1 MDEIKMDDAF
11 VRIEEKKDDIIGV
24 LDYIWAHPELGYKE
38 WNTHKYLKKKYEDLG
53 YVVHEVGNIPGF
65 YIDIDTGKEGPTIA
79 VFSEMDSLHIPDH
92 PESDKLTGAVHA
104 CGHHTQC
111 AATYGTAI
119 GLKDKELLSSLCGKI
134 RLFAVPCE
142 EIVTGD
148 FYDELL
154 KNGTIKFLGGKKE
167 FIYRGL
173 LEGVDIAF
181 MIHGGAKGFG
191 VSKGWD
197 GNINKR
203 YIFKGKTSHVASPFN
218 GLNTMNAALVA
229 MNAANAL
236 RERSVDALHMRYYA
250 NVVDNGGGAPNNVPM
265 RTVVDAGLRALTVKK
280 LKEMSRDFDR
290 AYIAGAYSQGVKLEI
305 QTTMGYCPRR
315 ESRPLQ
321 LVFLDVAK
329 RLFPLEEISDT
340 ENTSAGVSD
349 IGDVSSL
356 IPTVHAFIGDGGP
369 SNHTVKFKILDKYR
383 MGVTAAKEQV
393 GVLIELLSDNAVKAK
408 EIIKEYEPTF
418 ASREEYLSFNEE
430 YTKTVEAVNYDANG
444 KVIFRGE

>member
-1 MDEIKMDDAF
+1 MDEVTLEEAF
-11 VRIEEKKDDIIGV
+11 GRIERKKDDIIAV
-24 LDYIWAHPELGYKE
+24 LDHIWEHPELGYKE

-53 YVVHEVGNIPGF
+53 YIVHEVGDIPGF
-65 YIDIDTGKEGPTIA
+65 YIDIDTGKEGPTVA
-79 VFSEMDSLHIPDH
+79 VFSEMDALHIPEH
-92 PESDKLTGAVHA
+92 PESDKATGAVHA
-104 CGHHTQC
+104 CGHHTQL

-119 GLKDKELLSSLCGKI
+119 GLKDKDLLSKLSGKI

-142 EIVTGD
+142 EIVNGP
-148 FYDELL
+148 FYDGLL
-154 KNGTIKFLGGKKE
+154 RNKTVKFLGGKKE

-203 YIFKGKTSHVASPFN
+203 YIFEGKTSHVASPFN

-265 RTVVDAGLRALTVKK
+265 RTVVDVGLRALTVKK
-280 LKEMSRDFDR
+280 LEEMSRDVDR
-290 AYIAGAYSQGVKLEI
+290 AYIAGAYSQGVRLEI

-329 RLFPLEEISDT
+329 RLFPKEEISDT

-349 IGDVSSL
+349 IGDISSL

-369 SNHTVKFKILDKYR
+369 SNHTVKFHIIDKYR

-393 GVLIELLSDNAVKAK
+393 GVLLELLSDNAAKAK
-408 EIIKEYEPTF
+408 EIIEEYKPTF
-418 ASREEYLSFNEE
+418 ARREDYLAFEE
-430 YTKTVEAVNYDANG
+430 KYTKALKAVDYDADG
-444 KVIFRGE
+444 KVLFKGE